1 MKDFNARLEEIRRR
15 SEELKEKER
24 RRKKRLLTVIPAVLC
39 VVCCLFLIV
48 PGSDRATAT
57 GGRGS
62 DNGSA
67 YDVYDQEMLMESY
80 SGSSADITRISITG
94 KGLDRTVSDPDAVAR
109 ICQTWAQLTA
119 RTPNFSVA
127 GSGQDGAD
135 QDPMGNE
142 PQEGEHGKTSP
153 EDHYIVSFLN
163 ADGTARQYKLN
174 QNVLTELSTG
184 ESDFLKE
191 DELTRL
197 YSLLDLPVD

>member
-1 MKDFNARLEEIRRR
+1 MKNFDARMDEIIRR

-24 RRKKRLLTVIPAVLC
+24 RRKKLLLTAIPAALC

-48 PGSDRATAT
+48 PELDRSTES

-62 DNGSA
+62 ANDGV
-67 YDVYDQEMLMESY
+67 YDVYEQEMQMESY

-94 KGLDRTVSDPDAVAR
+94 KGLDRTVSDPAAVAR
-109 ICQTWAQLTA
+109 TCHTWAQLTA

-142 PQEGEHGKTSP
+142 PQKGEYGKTSP
-153 EDHYIVSFLN
+153 EDHYIVSFLG
-163 ADGTARQYKLN
+163 ADGIARQYKLN

-184 ESDFLKE
+184 ESDFLTE

-197 YSLLDLPVD
+197 YLLLDLPVD